1 MVVGT
6 GDTAGPRDF
15 FFTDTDTD
23 TEVYWSN
30 CVLQSHPRQHLT
42 AHTQNIAC
50 HKKQF
55 LYLPHRRL
63 FMYKLGCQ

>member
-6 GDTAGPRDF
+6 GDTAGPRDLF
-15 FFTDTDTD
+15 FTDTD

-42 AHTQNIAC
+42 AHT
-50 HKKQF
+50 KT
-55 LYLPHRRL
+55 
-63 FMYKLGCQ
+63 